1 MDRETRDPLDL
12 LDEIEKGLA
21 LTVAP
26 MVWPIGQ
33 GKDFAGTYDL
43 TDAARAP
50 ARDGAGRRTG
60 LRTRRSADRH
70 ADHGRHAAPS
80 GATRS
85 SWCAT
90 SCQQLRSPGLPRRP
104 SDARST
110 SARALKNF
118 GVRDLLEALIAYA
131 PPPRDQPARPR
142 VVQATEAKMTGV
154 VFKIQANMDPNH
166 RDRIAFM
173 RRVLRQADARHEG
186 QAGAHRQDAWR

>member
-1 MDRETRDPLDL
+1 MDREARDPLDL

-43 TDAARAP
+43 QTPRCASWRRRRRRL
-50 ARDGAGRRTG
+50 RDSGPDDPLIAT
-60 LRTRRSADRH
+60 LITATRW
-70 ADHGRHAAPS
+70 PN

-90 SCQQLRSPGLPRRP
+90 CATASTARP
-104 SDARST
+104 SS
-110 SARALKNF
+110 RAICRPFIRLGAQEF

-131 PPPRDQPARPR
+131 PPPRDLQPRP
-142 VVQATEAKMTGV
+142 AWC
-154 VFKIQANMDPNH
+154 
-166 RDRIAFM
+166 M
-173 RRVLRQADARHEG
+173 RPSPR
-186 QAGAHRQDAWR
+186 